1 MEEKKRRIF
10 IPTIII
16 AVAVIIGILLAMN
29 LLGPKKINY
38 AGSDKSFE
46 QLVKNTAT
54 NAENKEKIE
63 NILIEGYKLKIRLV
77 GSNGRT
83 YTYYTVVPHR
93 TSLTEDINR
102 WAKEVNSEA
111 PTNGNIK
118 AVEYSNPSRGAALTA
133 LISPLITFALL
144 IILYIIF
151 MKKSGAMGSKA
162 MGFGK
167 TKTNVVKDVKTR
179 FSDVAGADEEKE
191 EVAEIVEFLKNPKKF
206 TEIGARIPKGV
217 LLVGPPGTGK
227 TLLARAVAGEANVPF
242 FSMSGSDFVE
252 VFVGVGASR
261 VRDLFDQAKKNM
273 PCIIFIDEIDA
284 VGRQRG
290 TGLGGGNDEREQTLN
305 QLLVNMDGFD
315 SNTNI
320 IVIAATN
327 RVDVLDPALLR
338 PGRFDRQVYI
348 SLPDV
353 KGREAIIRLHARNKA
368 IDGKVDFRKLAR
380 LTAGFSGADIEN
392 MLNEAAILVARA
404 SRRLI
409 TENDIAEAINKV
421 TTGPAKKSRLVT
433 ENDKKIT
440 AYHESGHA
448 VVGKILDK
456 TANIQEVSII
466 PRGMAAG
473 YTIVTPNNDDNHVSK
488 TQLMNKITTLLA
500 GRAAE
505 EVFIHDISTGASNDI
520 QRASKI
526 ARKMITE
533 WGMSSK
539 LGTIFLGSSEEV
551 FLGRD
556 YQTKT
561 EYSEAMA
568 TEIDEEI
575 KKIIDAQ
582 YAIALKTIKENKV
595 VIEKMVEIL
604 YERETIYSDEI
615 EKLIDEFGKRPEE
628 VVKK

>member
-46 QLVKNTAT
+46 QLVKNTAA

-133 LISPLITFALL
+133 LISPLITFTLL

-327 RVDVLDPALLR
+327 RADVLDPALLR

-404 SRRLI
+404 NRRLI

>member
-46 QLVKNTAT
+46 QLVKNTAA

-327 RVDVLDPALLR
+327 RADVLDPALLR

-404 SRRLI
+404 NRRLI

-575 KKIIDAQ
+575 KKIVDAQ

-615 EKLIDEFGKRPEE
+615 EKLIDEFGKRVEE

>member
-46 QLVKNTAT
+46 QLVKNTAA

-93 TSLTEDINR
+93 TSLTEDIYR

-133 LISPLITFALL
+133 LISPLIIFALL

-327 RVDVLDPALLR
+327 RADVLDPALLR

-404 SRRLI
+404 NRRLI

-615 EKLIDEFGKRPEE
+615 EKLIDEFGKRAEE